1 MQDLRD
7 YTAFFYFYIEDEEVY
22 IRMKLEGMKR
32 VDKMSA
38 EEDEEDEKA
47 GEGMRKSV
55 ASMLNVDIEKVRR
68 VTKDEYVENTDEE
81 EEE

>member
-22 IRMKLEGMKR
+22 IRMKLEGMKS

-38 EEDEEDEKA
+38 EEDEKA
-47 GEGMRKSV
+47 GEGMRNSV

>member
-38 EEDEEDEKA
+38 EEDEKA
-47 GEGMRKSV
+47 GEEMRKSV
-55 ASMLNVDIEKVRR
+55 AGMLNVDIEKVRR

>member
-22 IRMKLEGMKR
+22 IRMKLEGMKS

-38 EEDEEDEKA
+38 EED
-47 GEGMRKSV
+47 
-55 ASMLNVDIEKVRR
+55 EKVRR

>member
-38 EEDEEDEKA
+38 EEDEKA
-47 GEGMRKSV
+47 GEEIRKSV
-55 ASMLNVDIEKVRR
+55 AGMLNVDIEKVRR

>member
-22 IRMKLEGMKR
+22 IRMKLEGMKS

-38 EEDEEDEKA
+38 EEDEKA

-81 EEE
+81 DEE

>member
-1 MQDLRD
+1 
-7 YTAFFYFYIEDEEVY
+7 
-22 IRMKLEGMKR
+22 
-32 VDKMSA
+32 MSA
-38 EEDEEDEKA
+38 EEDEKA